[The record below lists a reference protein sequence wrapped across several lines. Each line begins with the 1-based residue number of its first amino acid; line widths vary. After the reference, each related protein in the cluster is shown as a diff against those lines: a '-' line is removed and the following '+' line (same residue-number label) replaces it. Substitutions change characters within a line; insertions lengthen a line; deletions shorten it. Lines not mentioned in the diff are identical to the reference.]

1 MKGTSSSF
9 RTIAVLTLIPVS
21 AFLLFGAWTWITA
34 PLPEE
39 IFPELA
45 KPNEAPAS
53 AAPLPPA
60 EAGVPLPSPET
71 PSRGEIVLILD
82 DVGFDHQPL
91 ERAMRLDP
99 SVNFAVLPN
108 GTRAAEFAAALHE
121 RGFEVLCHLPMEP
134 FDRRH
139 TPGRNAITTAMTDDE
154 IESMTRENLAAIPNA
169 RGVNN
174 HMGSRATADRRVMAS
189 VLAALPRGMYFIDSM
204 TSGRSIAGSLAREMK
219 IRTASRHVFLDAET
233 TESAVRRQLASL
245 AWTAER
251 KGVAV
256 GIGHLYP
263 VTVKVLEEE
272 IPKLRSRGYRLVR
285 ASEAVN

>member
-45 KPNEAPAS
+45 EKNGAPAS
-53 AAPLPPA
+53 AGPASSPA
-60 EAGVPLPSPET
+60 EAPLPSPET
-71 PSRGEIVLILD
+71 RTRGEIVLILD

-91 ERAMRLDP
+91 ERAMSLDP

-108 GTRAAEFAAALHE
+108 GTRATEFAAALHE
-121 RGFEVLCHLPMEP
+121 RGFEILCHLPMEP
-134 FDRRH
+134 FDRKH
-139 TPGRNAITTAMTDDE
+139 TPGRNAITTAMTGDE
-154 IESMTRENLAAIPNA
+154 IESMTRENLAVIPNA

-204 TSGRSIAGSLAREMK
+204 TSGRSIAGSMAREMK

-272 IPKLRSRGYRLVR
+272 IPKLRARGYRLVR